1 MDNQDKNT
9 NEIRDLLRKKLSDQ
23 QPAENGWNVPSNKV
37 WDSLSDDLH
46 LETRSDKGIWQRYLF
61 LAVVAALLTILL
73 LQECSHREQVVK
85 LQSEVHQLKDSFTE
99 LQEACEEKHI
109 EQQNQNLNNQ
119 DLGITHDP
127 SGENTAS
134 NFKQTEK
141 STPVD
146 QMAAGESIIF
156 KNRTK
161 VSDVSAKAANNYFP
175 DRQQEQF
182 AMGVD
187 PPQATDLMAI
197 PAKPLPPFFEENQKA
212 PGPHFLEKKTNAT
225 GLPSLPL
232 NALDYPVSLPFVDL
246 NIPITSTPTISKV
259 ALLATLYSG
268 ISLTGNHLTGEQPAI
283 IADQKSLFAFRTGV
297 GLEARFNRQWSVG
310 MGLHYATSNV
320 QTVYQLAVPFT
331 NNGEFQHDDGNF
343 DNEYNHSLP
352 SSLGN
357 YPAQLVLTRE
367 STATVEEGEV
377 MNLDLTIR
385 QRMRFLSVPVTL
397 RYGFGKNPVVPVQFG
412 INMGIIG
419 NRTLGISSEASS
431 LVSHHGA
438 IHQRHTSIGNPVYDD
453 LQKVTLDYSLG
464 LDARYFLAPNM
475 SLTLEANYQR
485 GITPIY
491 QDEMVKNYLR
501 AWNAGVGLQV
511 VF

>member
-23 QPAENGWNVPSNKV
+23 PPATNGWNVPSNKV
-37 WDSLSDDLH
+37 WDSLSDDLY
-46 LETRSDKGIWQRYLF
+46 LETRSDKGIWQRYMF
-61 LAVVAALLTILL
+61 LAVVAALLSILL
-73 LQECSHREQVVK
+73 LQECSHRQQVVK
-85 LQSEVHQLKDSFTE
+85 LQSEVLQLKDSFTE
-99 LQEACEEKHI
+99 LQEACEEKQTI
-109 EQQNQNLNNQ
+109 QQDQNLNNR
-119 DLGITHDP
+119 DLVMTPVP

-141 STPVD
+141 SSPAA
-146 QMAAGESIIF
+146 QLAAGEPATF
-156 KNRTK
+156 KNQNNVLNVPFKTDK
-161 VSDVSAKAANNYFP
+161 VLVEERRNGQFLLENDPAQAAN
-175 DRQQEQF
+175 
-182 AMGVD
+182 
-187 PPQATDLMAI
+187 LKAI
-197 PAKPLPPFFEENQKA
+197 PAKPLPPFFEKNQE
-212 PGPHFLEKKTNAT
+212 GLDLQFLEKKTNAT
-225 GLPSLPL
+225 GLPLLPL
-232 NALDYPVSLPFVDL
+232 NTLLYPASLPFVDL
-246 NIPITSTPTISKV
+246 NIPITPTPTNPKTT
-259 ALLATLYSG
+259 LLATLYSG

-283 IADQKSLFAFRTGV
+283 IADQKSLFSFRTGV

-331 NNGEFQHDDGNF
+331 NMGEFQHDDGNF

-367 STATVEEGEV
+367 STAAVEEGEV

-385 QRMRFLSVPVTL
+385 QRMRFLSVPITL
-397 RYGFGKNPVVPVQFG
+397 RYGFGKNPMIPVQFG
-412 INMGIIG
+412 INVGVIG

-431 LVSHHGA
+431 LISHHGA

-453 LQKVTLDYSLG
+453 LQKITLDYTLG
-464 LDARYFLAPNM
+464 LDARYFLTKSM
-475 SLTLEANYQR
+475 SLSLEANYQR

-491 QDEMVKNYLR
+491 QDELVKNYLR
-501 AWNAGVGLQV
+501 AWNAGVGLQI